1 MKRHVYLLISVSCLS
16 LGSVLSAQ
24 AGILPQETDLSSH
37 THNTH
42 LVSQTK
48 LLSLSNFANAERLL
62 VNSPDGSAA
71 TLSIQRGVGSS
82 ARLAS
87 VCFIT
92 DAGNCGGAGGGT
104 DSSSSSS
111 GPGPIDPDTDN
122 MCKLEG
128 YVNTVCN
135 STQDKGTLCPYDNG
149 WHTGCTCKQE
159 YNKACNGNDEQGK
172 GTACNGKYKECC
184 KKCTGY
190 NYTASNIPA
199 GHVKNGSCESC
210 TGTKYKTKCD
220 TNSSNTGTYVDCGSA
235 SGSGTSWLIVKV
247 WGRE

>member
-24 AGILPQETDLSSH
+24 AGILPSETDLSSH

-71 TLSIQRGVGSS
+71 TLSLQRGIDTE

-104 DSSSSSS
+104 DSSSS
-111 GPGPIDPDTDN
+111 
-122 MCKLEG
+122 
-128 YVNTVCN
+128 
-135 STQDKGTLCPYDNG
+135 
-149 WHTGCTCKQE
+149 
-159 YNKACNGNDEQGK
+159 
-172 GTACNGKYKECC
+172 
-184 KKCTGY
+184 
-190 NYTASNIPA
+190 
-199 GHVKNGSCESC
+199 
-210 TGTKYKTKCD
+210 
-220 TNSSNTGTYVDCGSA
+220 
-235 SGSGTSWLIVKV
+235 
-247 WGRE
+247 